1 MPVLVMMG
9 PSEFKM
15 LSEEPRGRVVQGT
28 MDDYERAL
36 AEGLITPYQGRP
48 LRFDQPA
55 PAQSAQTAAAPA
67 QPQAEWRGR
76 PVPTPPAQTYS
87 APAPVAYQPAPSRG
101 SVGMQIV
108 SAGQPVV
115 REPARMQGA
124 ARPPAFNTQS
134 LPPMSYDNTI
144 LTNPAQEQMQA
155 WRPAPYGAY
164 APNTEGTPPL
174 FYTPANVNPVTG
186 LPYQR
191 EDLPQPDASDNS
203 MALAQPM
210 PAYPFMS
217 LPQTMPEPL
226 VQQWNAQNIPGLA
239 EMTAP
244 VAAAP
249 DAMTRM
255 YPQNSMQFTGGP
267 EETGAMRRVMPVLEQ
282 PSNLYEAWR
291 NPQPAGA
298 YSSMTQVQPMPQP
311 MPQYGAPIVIPLEIP
326 PYVAPSN
333 VTPTVDEFGNVIVDP
348 YSNRWR

>member
-1 MPVLVMMG
+1 MPVIVMMG

-15 LSEEPRGRVVQGT
+15 LSEEPRDRVVQGT

-76 PVPTPPAQTYS
+76 PVPTPTAQTYS
-87 APAPVAYQPAPSRG
+87 APAAYQPAPSRG
-101 SVGMQIV
+101 SAGMQV
-108 SAGQPVV
+108 VGGAQPAQMKG
-115 REPARMQGA
+115 RADYAALGEPVAYQPSPYDTTV
-124 ARPPAFNTQS
+124 ARPV
-134 LPPMSYDNTI
+134 
-144 LTNPAQEQMQA
+144 QA
-155 WRPAPYGAY
+155 DTRYMPVDRSNWGRAGVVQP
-164 APNTEGTPPL
+164 PPL
-174 FYTPANVNPVTG
+174 FDVGETINPVTG
-186 LPYQR
+186 FPYQR
-191 EDLPQPDASDNS
+191 ADLPPANNVTTDVTQ
-203 MALAQPM
+203 AQPR